1 MPNMPDRPET
11 WAMVLAWLEH
21 HHPLVYAAV
30 LSATLAAARL
40 IYNGGS
46 IRRALGEGFIC
57 GLITLALS
65 NGLPLFGMPV
75 EVAPFFGGMVGL
87 IGADGVRA
95 GLNRFAARKVD
106 TL

>member
-1 MPNMPDRPET
+1 ML
-11 WAMVLAWLEH
+11 LAWLEH

-40 IYNGGS
+40 IYSGGS

-65 NGLPLFGMPV
+65 NGLPLFGMPP

-95 GLNRFAARKVD
+95 GLNRLAARKVD

>member
-1 MPNMPDRPET
+1 MPNMPDRAET
-11 WAMVLAWLEH
+11 WAWLVAWLQH
-21 HHPLVYAAV
+21 HHPLLYAAA

-40 IYNGGS
+40 IYSGGS
-46 IRRALGEGFIC
+46 VRRALGEGFIC

-65 NGLPLFGMPV
+65 NGLPLFGIPT

-95 GLNRFAARKVD
+95 GLKRLYNRKVD

>member
-1 MPNMPDRPET
+1 MPHMPDRPET

-40 IYNGGS
+40 VYSGGS

-65 NGLPLFGMPV
+65 NGLPLFGMPP
-75 EVAPFFGGMVGL
+75 EVAPSL
-87 IGADGVRA
+87 
-95 GLNRFAARKVD
+95 AAWSASSAPTACAPASTNSQPAR
-106 TL
+106 